1 MLYSEQISRIRIDM
15 ASREEIGKE
24 IRLARKALGYTQ
36 KNLSE
41 KTNVNKTTISEIENG
56 HFTGS
61 FSIFESIL
69 NAVGLQFEVN
79 KNKYK
84 FPHWDEIEAMFAEDD
99 E

>member
-1 MLYSEQISRIRIDM
+1 M
-15 ASREEIGKE
+15 ATREEIGKE

-41 KTNVNKTTISEIENG
+41 KTNVNKTTISETENG

-61 FSIFESIL
+61 FSIFEIVL
-69 NAVGLQFEVN
+69 NAVGLQFEVD
-79 KNKYK
+79 KKKYK

>member
-1 MLYSEQISRIRIDM
+1 M
-15 ASREEIGKE
+15 ATREEIGKE

-41 KTNVNKTTISEIENG
+41 KTNINKTTISEIENG

-61 FSIFESIL
+61 FSIFEC
-69 NAVGLQFEVN
+69 EVD
-79 KNKYK
+79 KKKYK
-84 FPHWDEIEAMFAEDD
+84 FPQWDEIETMFAEDD

>member
-1 MLYSEQISRIRIDM
+1 M
-15 ASREEIGKE
+15 ATREEIGKE
-24 IRLARKALGYTQ
+24 IRLARKALCYTQ

-41 KTNVNKTTISEIENG
+41 RSNVNKTTISEIENG

-61 FSIFESIL
+61 FSTFESVL

-79 KNKYK
+79 KKKYK
-84 FPHWDEIEAMFAEDD
+84 FPQWDEIEAMFAEDD